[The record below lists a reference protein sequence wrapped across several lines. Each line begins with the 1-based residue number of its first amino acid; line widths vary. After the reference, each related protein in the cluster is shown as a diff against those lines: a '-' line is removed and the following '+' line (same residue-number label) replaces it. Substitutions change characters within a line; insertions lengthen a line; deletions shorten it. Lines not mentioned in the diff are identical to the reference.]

1 MEVKRKE
8 LTNGIEETLRDD
20 VEMHEDEVE
29 WYPRQDKEKT
39 EERFSG
45 SFVERRYYQVNGS
58 QLDKNGD

>member
-8 LTNGIEETLRDD
+8 LTNGIEEILRDD

-39 EERFSG
+39 EERF
-45 SFVERRYYQVNGS
+45 
-58 QLDKNGD
+58 